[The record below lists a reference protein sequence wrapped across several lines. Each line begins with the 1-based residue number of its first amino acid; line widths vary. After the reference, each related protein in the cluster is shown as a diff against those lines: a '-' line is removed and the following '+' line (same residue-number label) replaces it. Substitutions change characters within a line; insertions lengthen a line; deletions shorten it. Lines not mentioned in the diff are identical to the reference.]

1 MAAISLR
8 GITAGRMPKRYR
20 RDHYSWWDVDTGFSD
35 ERAAGGAF
43 LGNKPCSLYI
53 PTKRTQYTKMHLG
66 NWWSH
71 GECDPYK
78 YSETILITFKTMWTT
93 TFVWRR
99 SFFTYLCKYVL
110 MIFEYENWLGST
122 LFFFISSKIFHC
134 ESMSPEKFNSLST
147 Y

>member
-1 MAAISLR
+1 MAATSLR

-78 YSETILITFKTMWTT
+78 YSEILRPFWLLSRQCELQLSFDIYYSLLTCVNMFWWYWSRKTDWVPRCFSSSPQKSST
-93 TFVWRR
+93 
-99 SFFTYLCKYVL
+99 
-110 MIFEYENWLGST
+110 GSQCH
-122 LFFFISSKIFHC
+122 LK
-134 ESMSPEKFNSLST
+134 NST
-147 Y
+147 V